1 MLPSHMVSLPAGRLC
16 RRIPTAIIAFA
27 LFASL
32 AAAKQSSVSQQSTR
46 VPETRITQPIDA
58 TNRTVLKGNVH
69 PLARKEFDRGPAPSS
84 LQLNRMLLVLKP
96 SSDQEAALDALL
108 DQQQDKTSPS
118 YHTWLTPQQFGQQF
132 GPADQD
138 IQKIVSWLE
147 SLGFQ
152 VDGVANG
159 RGAIEFS
166 GSAGQVQNAFH
177 AEIHRYAVNGKD
189 HWANATDPQIPAAL
203 APVVAGVASLNDFR
217 KRPMHHLAGVFARS
231 KETGQIKPVSP
242 NFTYGCGFNPN
253 NGQPESCY
261 GVAPYDFATI
271 YNVLPL
277 WTATP
282 AIDGTGQSIAIVART
297 NINLQDV
304 SDFQTLFGLPANP
317 PQVILAGP
325 DPGLVPGDET
335 ESDLDVEWS
344 GAVAKGATIKFVVSQ
359 STETSDGIDL
369 SALYVVDNDLAPI
382 MSESYGEC
390 ELGLGST
397 GNQFI
402 NNLWRQA
409 AAEGITVFVSS
420 GDDGSAGCDFY
431 SGGSAPEPAQYGLE
445 VNGLA
450 STPYNVAVG
459 GTDFND
465 FSNPAAYWNSTNS
478 STTQASAKGYIPET
492 TWNDSCTNAI
502 FGQIGYSTNAET
514 NCNNASL
521 ASFVFT
527 LGAAG
532 GKSACTSPSSPAPSA
547 CAGGYAK
554 PSWQTGTGVPGDSKR
569 DVPDVS
575 LFASNGFVGSF
586 YMMCERDASNGPCST
601 SNFLGIGGTS
611 AAAPAFA
618 GLLALVDQK
627 AGGRQG
633 NANYIF
639 YKLASKSGNTCSSS
653 ANPAGTCVFYDI
665 PAGSTIA
672 MPCLAGTA
680 NCTASGSHQYGVLSG
695 YATTAGYDLATGLG
709 TVNANNLVNDWSS
722 VSNTPSTTT
731 LTLNGGNPVNIA
743 HGSSVPV
750 SVSVAPNSPVP
761 TGDVA
766 LVAAQNGNS
775 TSFGTLTLSSG
786 TASASVN
793 TLPGGTSYSVQAN
806 YAGDASYEASDSNGV
821 TVTVNPEASETGLGI
836 ITFDP
841 VSGHVINTNATSF
854 AYGSSYILRSDVT
867 NSAGTT
873 CFSAG
878 TKSVAY
884 PCPTGSVTLT
894 DNGAALGP
902 GTFGLNSEGYTEF
915 QDIQLT
921 GGTHNLVAGY
931 GGDNSYNA
939 STGTDAVTVTPAA
952 TTTTIT
958 APVASTPPSTALIG
972 APFFVSVRTDSN
984 SSGVSPSTN
993 QQSYMVF
1000 DGSTQL
1006 SDSVGF
1012 ATGSNGSSTGDAWVG
1027 AQLQTTISAPSG
1039 SHTLSVRYGGDSN
1052 YGSSTS
1058 AGVTINAVYPDT
1070 FAVSANPSSVVYGQN
1085 TTVTITAA
1093 LSTTNPASNTSLK
1106 PTGSFSFSNLSQGGQ
1121 VIGTATTTLGPDA
1134 NGNWML
1140 TGTITTTP
1148 QQTEVIEAVYSGDAN
1163 YSSNTSSAV
1172 LISVSV
1178 PDFTMTSNSSPMVV
1192 TAGQTAATT
1201 ITLTP
1206 TTNYITMVALS
1217 CSGLAFYGET
1227 CSISPQSLTLN
1238 NGAPATATLSISTL
1252 PPPSALTAV
1261 TAPARIPLSPFVPRG
1276 RGTWWTISGVA
1287 GLIALLLL
1295 LLPTRRRSK
1304 WAVESLAVV
1313 CLVGFLVGCGG
1324 GASGGTPGGGG
1335 GPTYAVTTTALTAS
1349 TGKVPQGSSVTLTA
1363 TVSSTKPLSGSVG
1376 FSSTNCGGWPGAGGP
1391 LTNGSAQAQVNSL
1404 NLQALGTCFLVAGY
1418 SGDSVNT
1425 SSQSGKIGVVFL
1437 GTASQ
1442 AVAGQ
1447 LSTNSHYTQVSV
1459 TLQ

>member
-1 MLPSHMVSLPAGRLC
+1 MLPSHMVRLPAGRSF
-16 RRIPTAIIAFA
+16 RRILQAIITFA
-27 LFASL
+27 LLASV
-32 AAAKQSSVSQQSTR
+32 ARAQQSGVSEQGTN
-46 VPETRITQPIDA
+46 VPEARITQPIDA
-58 TNRTVLKGNVH
+58 TNLTVLKGNVH
-69 PLARKEFDRGPAPSS
+69 PLARPEFDRGPAPSS

-138 IQKIVSWLE
+138 IQKIVAWLE
-147 SLGFQ
+147 SQGFQ
-152 VDGVANG
+152 VDGVANS
-159 RGAIEFS
+159 RGVIEFS

-177 AEIHRYAVNGKD
+177 AEIHRYAVNGKN

-242 NFTYGCGFNPN
+242 NFTYGCGVNPN

-317 PQVILAGP
+317 PQVILDGP

-465 FSNPAAYWNSTNS
+465 FSNPTTYWNSTNS
-478 STTQASAKGYIPET
+478 STTQESAKGYIPET

-514 NCNNASL
+514 NCNTASL

-532 GKSACTSPSSPAPSA
+532 GKSACTSPSSSTPSA

-569 DVPDVS
+569 DLPDVS
-575 LFASNGFVGSF
+575 LFASNGFVGNF

-618 GLLALVDQK
+618 GLLALVDEK
-627 AGGRQG
+627 AGARQG

-639 YKLASKSGNTCSSS
+639 YKLASKSGNTCPSA
-653 ANPAGTCVFYDI
+653 ANPASTCIFYDI
-665 PAGSTIA
+665 PTGSTIA

-680 NCTASGSHQYGVLSG
+680 NCTASGSHQYGVLPG

-709 TVNANNLVNDWSS
+709 TVNANNLVNEWSS

-731 LTLNGGNPVNIA
+731 LTLNGGNPVNIT

-766 LVAAQNGNS
+766 LLAMQIGNS
-775 TSFGTLTLSSG
+775 TNFGTLTLSSG

-793 TLPGGTSYSVQAN
+793 TLPGGASYSVQAR
-806 YAGDASYEASDSNGV
+806 YAGDANYEASDSNAV
-821 TVTVNPEASETGLGI
+821 TVTVSPEASKTGLGI

-841 VSGHVINTNATSF
+841 VSGHVINTNATNF
-854 AYGSSYILRSDVT
+854 AYGSSYMLRSDVT
-867 NSAGTT
+867 NSGGTT
-873 CFSAG
+873 CFNA
-878 TKSVAY
+878 TAKSVAY

-894 DNGAALGP
+894 DNGAALGG
-902 GTFGLNSEGYTEF
+902 GTFALNSQGYTEF
-915 QDIQLT
+915 QAIQLT
-921 GGTHNLVAGY
+921 GGTHALAANY
-931 GGDNSYNA
+931 SGDNSYSA
-939 STGTDAVTVTPAA
+939 SSGSASVTVTPAP

-958 APVASTPPSTALIG
+958 SSNSPAIIG
-972 APFFVSVRTDSN
+972 VPFTIGVQTQSN
-984 SSGVSPSTN
+984 SSGVAPTAN
-993 QQSYMVF
+993 YTVF
-1000 DGSTQL
+1000 DGTTALPTTVFSTTPQSQSGVVSLYTAL
-1006 SDSVGF
+1006 SVTL
-1012 ATGSNGSSTGDAWVG
+1012 A
-1027 AQLQTTISAPSG
+1027 APAG
-1039 SHTLSVRYGGDSN
+1039 QHTLSVHYNGDVN
-1052 YGSSTS
+1052 YGTSVSSTAS
-1058 AGVTINAVYPDT
+1058 VNALYPAT
-1070 FAVSANPSSVVYGQN
+1070 LTLTATPTSIVYGQGN
-1085 TTVTITAA
+1085 VVTLTAT
-1093 LSTTNPASNTSLK
+1093 LSTSNPASNAALK
-1106 PTGSFSFSNLSQGGQ
+1106 PTGAISLSGSAGTVNGIPTVTAIQDSNGNWELQ
-1121 VIGTATTTLGPDA
+1121 ATTTL
-1134 NGNWML
+1134 
-1140 TGTITTTP
+1140 TP
-1148 QQTEVIEAVYSGDAN
+1148 QQTGQIYANYVGDAN
-1163 YSSNTSSAV
+1163 YEGSSASTTIFV
-1172 LISVSV
+1172 AV
-1178 PDFTMTSNSSPMVV
+1178 PDFSFSSSAPMVI
-1192 TAGQTAATT
+1192 TAGQTGSTT
-1201 ITLTP
+1201 ITVTPLTS
-1206 TTNYITMVALS
+1206 YITTVSLN
-1217 CSGLAFYGET
+1217 CSNVAFYGET
-1227 CSISPQSLTLN
+1227 CSISPQQLTLT
-1238 NGAPATATLSISTL
+1238 NGAPGTATLTISTIA
-1252 PPPSALTAV
+1252 PSSTLTAV
-1261 TAPARIPLSPFVPRG
+1261 TLPHPWPGRPSFPDLRGVWWALSSLAAF
-1276 RGTWWTISGVA
+1276 A
-1287 GLIALLLL
+1287 ALLLFST
-1295 LLPTRRRSK
+1295 PQYRRFK
-1304 WAVESLAVV
+1304 GFAAGFTVL
-1313 CLVGFLVGCGG
+1313 CLVAFLIGCGG
-1324 GASGGTPGGGG
+1324 GSGTGGGNG
-1335 GPTYAVTTTALTAS
+1335 GGNGGQATYLPTKTTLTAS
-1349 TGKVPQGSSVTLTA
+1349 MGKVPAGSSVTLTA
-1363 TVSSTKPLSGSVG
+1363 NVTSTNTVNGMVDIAWP
-1376 FSSTNCGGWPGAGGP
+1376 NCGGVGINQN
-1391 LTNGSAQAQVNSL
+1391 LVNGTAQAQVSSVSVGGPG
-1404 NLQALGTCFLVAGY
+1404 ACSISAGY
-1418 SGDSVNT
+1418 FGDPLDQP
-1425 SSQSGKIGVVFL
+1425 SQSGNIEIVFAGNSSQGIG
-1437 GTASQ
+1437 
-1442 AVAGQ
+1442 GQ
-1447 LSTNSHYTQVSV
+1447 ISGLFHFTSVNV